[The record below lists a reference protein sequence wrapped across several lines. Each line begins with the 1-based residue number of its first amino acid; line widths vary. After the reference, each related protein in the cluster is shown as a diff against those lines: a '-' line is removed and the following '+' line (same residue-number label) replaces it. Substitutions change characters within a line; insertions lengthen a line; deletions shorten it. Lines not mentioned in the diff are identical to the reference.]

1 MENNRKITR
10 IYVSSDV
17 QFYTIERLIEMLG
30 WSEATVQ
37 KLFNAPDF
45 PSVDYGKTKVV
56 ENHALI
62 EYFSRKRIKNEEPY
76 WRIENKISKIRE
88 KK

>member
-1 MENNRKITR
+1 MEMMNNAINRQYI
-10 IYVSSDV
+10 SSEV
-17 QFYTIERLIEMLG
+17 KFYTIPDLIEMLG

-62 EYFSRKRIKNEEPY
+62 EYFSKKRLKQSEPY
-76 WRIENKISKIRE
+76 WRIENKIRE
-88 KK
+88 KKT